1 MNPAAEPV
9 DVLVCGGG
17 MAGLCAAAS
26 AIEAGGRPL
35 VIEKGAEPGGSMR
48 MSGGTIWTAPSM
60 AMMERFVP
68 GGDRERQRRLV
79 AGLEPGLAWLEALGV
94 ARKAPIDT

>member
-1 MNPAAEPV
+1 MTEGTPLADPI

-17 MAGLCAAAS
+17 MAGLCAGATAA
-26 AIEAGGRPL
+26 ALGGRPV

-60 AMMERFVP
+60 DVMETWVP
-68 GGDRERQRRLV
+68 GGDRVR
-79 AGLEPGLAWLEALGV
+79 
-94 ARKAPIDT
+94 